1 MLQHLTVRLSSVIC
15 DTIIL
20 GSFDEATSLELQREA
35 RDVEMLIGSFTPPG
49 YSTTAAFARLTQTM
63 LLINLESPG
72 DLQLYRG
79 LLDRDLMGKSAIR
92 SVLYSRFPKKLVDCC
107 SIPD

>member
-1 MLQHLTVRLSSVIC
+1 
-15 DTIIL
+15 
-20 GSFDEATSLELQREA
+20 
-35 RDVEMLIGSFTPPG
+35 MLIGSFAPPG

-79 LLDRDLMGKSAIR
+79 LLDRDLMGKSSIR